1 MLNGKSDLL
10 FSVEGPINSGCTDTN
25 GQVMKPTNF
34 FDQHP
39 VFTHEEFAAMHSGLG
54 RRSTRTTEN
63 ILAQHVAGGR
73 LLRVHRGLYAT
84 VPPGVEPAS
93 FTPDTYLVT
102 TKAAD
107 DAVLAYHAALQFHG
121 KAYSVSNRFTYATR
135 HRLRPFEFRGAK
147 FVAVLLPAT
156 LRALRRPA
164 GGVLEQRHGGGLVR
178 VTTLERTLVDVL
190 DAPDHG
196 GGWEEIW
203 RSLESVEFFDLDAV
217 IDYALKLGSALTV
230 ARVGFYLEQHR
241 DQLMVEDRHLKALRA
256 KAPAQP
262 RYFDRDRGP
271 GKFVRPW
278 NLVVPEQVLSRSW
291 AEVS

>member
-1 MLNGKSDLL
+1 
-10 FSVEGPINSGCTDTN
+10 
-25 GQVMKPTNF
+25 MKPLNF

-39 VFTHEEFAAMHSGLG
+39 VFTHDEFATAHSGRG
-54 RRSTRTTEN
+54 RRSTQTTNN
-63 ILAQHVAGGR
+63 ILAHHVAGGR

-84 VPPGVEPAS
+84 VPPGIDPRS
-93 FTPDTYLVT
+93 FTPDPYLVA
-102 TKAAD
+102 TKSAD
-107 DAVLAYHAALQFHG
+107 DAVVAYHAALQFHG
-121 KAYSVSNRFTYATR
+121 KAYSVWSRFTYLTQ
-135 HRLRPFEFRGAK
+135 HRLRPFEFRSAE
-147 FVAVLLPAT
+147 FAAVLPRAA

-164 GGVLEQRHGGGLVR
+164 GGVLEQRHAGGLVR

-190 DAPDHG
+190 DAPEQG

-217 IDYALKLGSALTV
+217 IEYALKLGSALTV

-241 DQLMVEDRHLKALRA
+241 EQLMVEDRHLKALAAR
-256 KAPAQP
+256 APAQP
-262 RYFDRDRGP
+262 RYFDRARGH

-291 AEVS
+291 AEVP